1 MSATYEET
9 RQYLKEAWKLA
20 VDHMK
25 NKVGEEDFDVST
37 FEYSLEKFFDYGY
50 QATTFS
56 DEDE

>member
-9 RQYLKEAWKLA
+9 RQYLKESWKLA
-20 VDHMK
+20 VEHMK
-25 NKVGEEDFDVST
+25 NRVGEEDFDVNV
-37 FEYSLEKFFDYGY
+37 FEYCLGKFFDYGY